1 MKIKNI
7 FVCISMAVLTLG
19 TIQSAF
25 AQQDSQFTQYMYNTT
40 MINPAYA
47 GSRGVMSIFGN
58 YRTQWVGLD
67 GAPKTASLSVHTP
80 LGDSKLGLGVSFMN
94 DQIGAMNE
102 NTLAIDLSYSIDLN
116 RDYKLSFGIK
126 GSANLLDVD
135 YSKLDIYH
143 SNDVYFQENIENQF
157 TPNIGAGVYLHSEKT
172 YLGLSVPHFLE
183 MDRYEE
189 HNVST
194 MKQKMNFYLMG
205 GYVFEWNSQLK
216 FKPAF
221 LAKAVAGAPLQVDLT
236 ANFLIHEKLTL
247 GVAYRWD
254 AAISGLVGFQISD
267 GLFMGYSYD
276 ADTTKLGSYNSGS
289 HEVFMRFEL
298 FNRFNRITSPRFF

>member
-58 YRTQWVGLD
+58 YRTQWVGLE
-67 GAPKTASLSVHTP
+67 GAPKTAALSVHTP
-80 LGDSKLGLGVSFMN
+80 LGDSKLGLGVSFLN
-94 DQIGAMNE
+94 DQIGAMND

-116 RDYKLSFGIK
+116 RDYKLSFGLK

-157 TPNIGAGVYLHSEKT
+157 TPNIGAGVYLHSEKA

-221 LAKAVAGAPLQVDLT
+221 LAKAVAGAPLQVDVT

-254 AAISGLVGFQISD
+254 AAVSGLVGFQISD
-267 GLFMGYSYD
+267 GLFIGYSYD
-276 ADTTKLGSYNSGS
+276 ADTTKLGNYNSGS